1 MAKLLFAPLQ
11 IYILD
16 HGGKCG
22 SIISKVDD
30 IDEPSKTI
38 FLACEEVMELAMDA
52 AKRGIKTF
60 SSEWLMTCVMRQ
72 EVDLEA
78 PPFAESL

>member
-1 MAKLLFAPLQ
+1 AHRTLSWCPLSSYQ
-11 IYILD
+11 ILWWQVQ
-16 HGGKCG
+16 
-22 SIISKVDD
+22 IISKLDE

-38 FLACEEVMELAMDA
+38 FLACEEGMELAMDA

-72 EVDLEA
+72 EVDLDA